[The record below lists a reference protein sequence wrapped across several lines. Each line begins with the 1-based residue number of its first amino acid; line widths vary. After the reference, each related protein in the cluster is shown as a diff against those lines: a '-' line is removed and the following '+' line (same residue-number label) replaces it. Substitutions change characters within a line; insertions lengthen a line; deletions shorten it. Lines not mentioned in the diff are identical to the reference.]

1 MPPTRKKHSF
11 VPRLLRRWYWA
22 LAVLLTAAVWAAV
35 SLAMLPRAD
44 SEGRYSS
51 RPYGYTTG
59 LEDSALDLLFQLRD
73 ARHKETRARGLAEPI
88 TLIEV
93 DEESIR
99 ASNVRLQK
107 WPRDWYA
114 RLIDR
119 ASEAGAN
126 TIGLDVYLSEAG
138 GVSETDKA
146 ADVKLVESITN
157 AGNVVIVEKLPEG
170 GSQAIVP
177 LPEFAEAASVVGF
190 ADLPQEDANFVRSA
204 QTFRI
209 RPRADGGFDQQ
220 YSFGMRLAQMFTEE
234 ELVLPPG
241 EKVIRLGPRR
251 IPLRNDLN
259 LQIDFRGRSP
269 SFTRVSARDILCS
282 EFKRTSAPA
291 AACDSSKQTP
301 DELFR
306 DRIVIIG
313 ATNNDAP
320 DLFGTPYYLPNPFP
334 NRLLLRLFDREVSTV
349 GKLMPGIEVHA
360 NIAST
365 LLNGKH
371 LARPTYARQILF
383 VLAPLV
389 IVALGIFRLR
399 AVWGFVITLGVGL
412 GILAFCAW
420 AFETRGLILP
430 LASAELAVLGL
441 LAPSGFLI
449 RYAHERAQ
457 REEQEAERA
466 AIMDIFS
473 RCVSPEV
480 ADTLWQQ
487 RGELALGG
495 ERRTVTLI
503 FTDIRGFTSLSE
515 GVDSEVVV
523 TWLNE
528 YFSRMHGVV
537 CSYGGHINKFLG
549 DGLMIVF
556 GAPVARGDKLEAR
569 AAVSCGLEMLEEVGR
584 INRDWEGKGRPHI
597 AIGVGIHTGEATC
610 GVVGAEGRL
619 EYTLIGD
626 TVNLAS
632 RLESTT
638 KEKAVPILI
647 SSTTAALLGVDYE
660 TEPLGDV
667 KVKGKS
673 QITEVLT
680 VRKAG
685 RRQESAAVV
694 ESIGM

>member
-1 MPPTRKKHSF
+1 MPSIRRLSF
-11 VPRLLRRWYWA
+11 IPYLLRRWYWA
-22 LAVLLTAAVWAAV
+22 LAVLLTAAIWAAV

-44 SEGRYSS
+44 REGSYSS
-51 RPYGYTTG
+51 RPYGYATG
-59 LEDSALDLLFQLRD
+59 IEDTALDLLFQLRD

-93 DEESIR
+93 DEDSIR
-99 ASNVRLQK
+99 ASNVRLQR

-114 RLIDR
+114 QLIAR

-138 GVSETDKA
+138 GISEVDKA
-146 ADVKLVESITN
+146 ADAKLVESISN
-157 AGNVVIVEKLPEG
+157 AGNVVLVRKLPEG
-170 GSQAIVP
+170 GSEAIVP
-177 LPEFAEAASVVGF
+177 LPEFAAAAWAVGF

-204 QTFRI
+204 QVTKLR
-209 RPRADGGFDQQ
+209 RAADGSVEVLD
-220 YSFGMRLAQMFTEE
+220 SFGSMLAQGFTEQQITKAD
-234 ELVLPPG
+234 ELTL
-241 EKVIRLGPRR
+241 RLGERT
-251 IPLRNDLN
+251 IPLRNDGN
-259 LQIDFRGRSP
+259 LQIDFRGRTP
-269 SFTRVSARDILCS
+269 SFTRVSAKDILCA
-282 EFKRTSAPA
+282 EFKQTSAPDA
-291 AACDSSKQTP
+291 PCDPSKRP
-301 DELFR
+301 ADELFR

-320 DLFGTPYYLPNPFP
+320 DLFGTPFYLPNPFP
-334 NRLLLRLFDREVSTV
+334 NRPLLRLFDRDVPTV
-349 GKLMPGIEVHA
+349 TNIMPGIEVHA
-360 NIAST
+360 NVAAT
-365 LLNGKH
+365 LLNGKY
-371 LARPTYARQILF
+371 LARPSYARQALF
-383 VLAPLV
+383 VLAPLAL
-389 IVALGIFRLR
+389 VALAIFRLR
-399 AVWGFVITLGVGL
+399 ALWGLLITLAVGVAV
-412 GILAFCAW
+412 LAFCAW
-420 AFETRGLILP
+420 VFETRGLILP
-430 LASAELAVLGL
+430 LASAEVAALAL
-441 LAPSGFLI
+441 LAPTGFLL
-449 RYAHERAQ
+449 RYAHERAV

-487 RGELALGG
+487 RDELALGG
-495 ERRTVTLI
+495 ERRIVTLI

-515 GVDSEVVV
+515 GVDSEIVV

-528 YFSRMHGVV
+528 YFSRMHRVV
-537 CSYGGHINKFLG
+537 CAYGGHINKFLG

-569 AAVSCGLEMLEEVGR
+569 AAVSCGLEMLAEVER
-584 INRDWEGKGRPHI
+584 INRDWEGKNRPHI

-638 KEKAVPILI
+638 KEKGVPILI
-647 SSTTAALLGVDYE
+647 SATTAALLGVDYE
-660 TEPLGDV
+660 TRPLGDV
-667 KVKGKS
+667 TVKGKS
-673 QITEVLT
+673 QSTEVLT

-685 RRQESAAVV
+685 RQQEGAAVV
-694 ESIGM
+694 ETMRV

>member
-1 MPPTRKKHSF
+1 MSPTSKYSF

-22 LAVLLTAAVWAAV
+22 LAALLTAAVWAAV
-35 SLAMLPRAD
+35 SLAMLPIAD
-44 SEGRYSS
+44 RPGSYSS

-73 ARHKETRARGLAEPI
+73 ARHKETRTRGLAEPI

-93 DEESIR
+93 DEDSIR
-99 ASNVRLQK
+99 ASNVRPQS

-114 RLIDR
+114 LLIDR
-119 ASEAGAN
+119 ASAGDAN

-138 GVSETDKA
+138 GISEQDKA
-146 ADVKLVESITN
+146 ADAKLVESLSN
-157 AGNVVIVEKLPEG
+157 AANVVIVQKLPEG
-170 GSQAIVP
+170 GSKQIVP
-177 LPEFAEAASVVGF
+177 LPEYAEVAWAVGF
-190 ADLPQEDANFVRSA
+190 ADLPQEESNLVRSA
-204 QTFRI
+204 QLYKQRQG
-209 RPRADGGFDQQ
+209 ADGKVEVLD
-220 YSFGMRLAQMFTEE
+220 SFGSLLAQGYLGTPITKTG
-234 ELVLPPG
+234 ELTLQLG
-241 EKVIRLGPRR
+241 ENT
-251 IPLRNDLN
+251 IPLRNDGN
-259 LQIDFRGRSP
+259 FQIDFRGRAP
-269 SFTRVSARDILCS
+269 SFTRVSAMDILCA
-282 EFKRTSAPA
+282 EFKRTSAPNA
-291 AACDSSKQTP
+291 PCDPSKQLP

-306 DRIVIIG
+306 DRIVLIG

-320 DLFGTPYYLPNPFP
+320 DLFGSPFYLPNPFP
-334 NRLLLRLFDREVSTV
+334 NRLLLRLFDRDVPTV
-349 GKLMPGIEVHA
+349 TNIMPGIEVHA
-360 NIAST
+360 NIAAT
-365 LLNGKH
+365 LLNGKY
-371 LARPTYARQILF
+371 LARPSYTRQTLF

-389 IVALGIFRLR
+389 IVALVLFRFR
-399 AVWGFVITLGVGL
+399 AVWGLLATLAAGV
-412 GILAFCAW
+412 GILAFCVW

-430 LASAELAVLGL
+430 LASAEVAVLAL
-441 LAPSGFLI
+441 LAPTGFLL

-480 ADTLWQQ
+480 ADKLWLQ
-487 RGELALGG
+487 RDELALGG

-528 YFSRMHGVV
+528 YFSRMHNIV
-537 CSYGGHINKFLG
+537 CGFGGHINKFLG

-569 AAVSCGLEMLEEVGR
+569 AAVSCGLEMLAEVER
-584 INRDWEGKGRPHI
+584 INRDWEGMNRPHI

-667 KVKGKS
+667 TVKGKS
-673 QITEVLT
+673 LSTEVMT
-680 VRKAG
+680 VRKASP
-685 RRQESAAVV
+685 RPKPV
-694 ESIGM
+694 EAETIGV